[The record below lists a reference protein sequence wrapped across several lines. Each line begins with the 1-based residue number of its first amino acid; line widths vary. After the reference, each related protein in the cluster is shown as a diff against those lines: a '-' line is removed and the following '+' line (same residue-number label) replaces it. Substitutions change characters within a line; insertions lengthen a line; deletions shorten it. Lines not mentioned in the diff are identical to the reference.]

1 MVDLLEF
8 LKENLSG
15 GESVESIVDVFEEM
29 CSIPLDIDAVLFET
43 GVFPFCGKD
52 MFIFSLTRQYPNDT
66 DDEFYQLHVEIYY
79 EPDSDN
85 SGMNECI
92 WSMHTDE
99 NIFDTVRRSPAYEY
113 ARCHEYLSYEISL
126 DET

>member
-8 LKENLSG
+8 LKEKLSG

-92 WSMHTDE
+92 WSMNTDE

>member
-8 LKENLSG
+8 LKEKLSG
-15 GESVESIVDVFEEM
+15 GESVERIVDVFEKM
-29 CSIPLDIDAVLFET
+29 CDIPLDIDAVLFET

>member
-8 LKENLSG
+8 LKEKLSG

-43 GVFPFCGKD
+43 GIFPYDGKD
-52 MFIFSLTRQYPNDT
+52 MFLFSLTRQFPNDT

-85 SGMNECI
+85 SGMKECI

-99 NIFDTVRRSPAYEY
+99 NIFDTVRRSQAYEY

>member
-8 LKENLSG
+8 LKEKLSG

-43 GVFPFCGKD
+43 GIFPYDGKD
-52 MFIFSLTRQYPNDT
+52 MFLLSLTRQFPNDT
-66 DDEFYQLHVEIYY
+66 DDEFCQLHVEIYY

>member
-8 LKENLSG
+8 LKEKLSG

-99 NIFDTVRRSPAYEY
+99 NIFDTVRRSPTYEY

>member
-8 LKENLSG
+8 LKKNLSG
-15 GESVESIVDVFEEM
+15 GESVERIVDVFEKM
-29 CSIPLDIDAVLFET
+29 CDIPLDIDAVLFET

>member
-8 LKENLSG
+8 LKEKLSG

-79 EPDSDN
+79 EPDSEN

-126 DET
+126 GET

>member
-8 LKENLSG
+8 LKEKLSG

-43 GVFPFCGKD
+43 GVFPFRGKD

>member
-8 LKENLSG
+8 LKEKLSG

-52 MFIFSLTRQYPNDT
+52 MFIFSLTSQYPNDT

-126 DET
+126 YET

>member
-8 LKENLSG
+8 LKEKLSG
-15 GESVESIVDVFEEM
+15 GESVESI
-29 CSIPLDIDAVLFET
+29 
-43 GVFPFCGKD
+43 
-52 MFIFSLTRQYPNDT
+52 
-66 DDEFYQLHVEIYY
+66 
-79 EPDSDN
+79 
-85 SGMNECI
+85 
-92 WSMHTDE
+92 DE

>member
-8 LKENLSG
+8 LKEKLSG

>member
-8 LKENLSG
+8 LKEKLSG

-126 DET
+126 GET

>member
-8 LKENLSG
+8 LKEKLSG
-15 GESVESIVDVFEEM
+15 GESVERIVDVFEKM
-29 CSIPLDIDAVLFET
+29 CDIPLDIDAVLFET
-43 GVFPFCGKD
+43 GVFPSCGKD
-52 MFIFSLTRQYPNDT
+52 MFLFSLTRQFPNDT
-66 DDEFYQLHVEIYY
+66 DDEFYQLRVEICY
-79 EPDSDN
+79 EPDSEN
-85 SGMNECI
+85 SGMKECI

-99 NIFDTVRRSPAYEY
+99 NIFDIVRRSPAYEY